1 MTPKIDSSAHS
12 PKVKTGMRCD
22 ISHTHNALQCNTRWH
37 YFWGV
42 YSTIFDP
49 VLRNAAKTF
58 SHVGP
63 GGYIPQL
70 LILNSE
76 MKDLH

>member
-22 ISHTHNALQCNTRWH
+22 NSHTHNALQCNTRWH
-37 YFWGV
+37 CWGV
-42 YSTIFDP
+42 YSTTFDP
-49 VLRNAAKTF
+49 VLQIEDKKF
-58 SHVGP
+58 SYVGLQ
-63 GGYIPQL
+63 GGYIQQL

-76 MKDLH
+76 MKDLQ

>member
-22 ISHTHNALQCNTRWH
+22 NSHTHNALQCNTRWH

-63 GGYIPQL
+63 GGSIPQL